1 MLERGIKQL
10 ISQALDCKANVFQT
24 RIEGV
29 VQNYIYTQKHPQSQ
43 EKPTRKYKTLDEDTK
58 SSSSDSKHGVICD
71 ISQLIPVPGPPS
83 TVAKT
88 TDGADKKSGAQESS
102 KGGSTSSK
110 GFQTVKKSYSTQGK
124 SNVLVGR
131 VEETKT
137 GSPLYEKATLDESS
151 RIKDVK
157 IRTSRV
163 KVESLSRDDS
173 RLSPKVEENVKVKE
187 EKNKISRVKMESSS
201 PGESTTSSL
210 AEDRGIFSAQGNKIS
225 SSGGTNEN
233 LNQIHLLPS
242 TQEMTASQDD
252 ITRLAK
258 VKMLEVKSVEVKTAE
273 MKTPEVKM
281 PEVKMPEV
289 EMPEVKMEK
298 GKTPE
303 VKLPEVTMEKGKL
316 PEVTMEKGKMP
327 EVKMEK
333 DNESVSLECKV
344 KVKEERSELF
354 GAREQNTPWQQ
365 KEEVKAGSEV
375 KIMDEQE
382 HGKILLN
389 ENAQIDTGPQRS
401 DSFLIALDEMSQGL
415 SRITEKPCVDVTV
428 SADDI
433 NKVQESGER
442 LESVKDSE
450 TVEKADGNADSKY
463 EENNAAKSGV
473 VTESSLRMTS
483 TSDDS
488 GIKTIDLP
496 ATQGVTDKVIK
507 ELTPDTRSGASEVIA
522 MTDQIPRQTLPDES
536 QELQLRQKDEPVRSE
551 SRLEKSSSAASSVAQ
566 GDLDQASSTGEYSDG
581 ESDISEV
588 SSVHTS
594 DLSSFDE
601 QISSMSES
609 YDEDEDEETRQ
620 GDTAEKCER
629 KTDDDK
635 DRTSM
640 PQNEQD
646 SNAPPRRRS
655 TRISSRRST
664 KEGESEISENEAS
677 RKDSRESSHKRRRA
691 EKRNRKPRPETVKG
705 QSVSA
710 LDKPRRRGRPRKD
723 ASERRMSS
731 HAGSQIRRSRTHD
744 QEESSTG
751 AERSGSDVRESR
763 STRSQR
769 QIKRTRCYSPSS
781 EGTREVFL
789 PRKRS
794 RDDPS

>member
-83 TVAKT
+83 TIAKT

-102 KGGSTSSK
+102 KVGSTSSK

-137 GSPLYEKATLDESS
+137 GSPLYEKATPDESS

-201 PGESTTSSL
+201 PGESTTNCSL
-210 AEDRGIFSAQGNKIS
+210 ADDRGNLSAQGNKVS

-233 LNQIHLLPS
+233 LNQIHLLS
-242 TQEMTASQDD
+242 VAQEMGTSQGD
-252 ITRLAK
+252 IARLAEVK
-258 VKMLEVKSVEVKTAE
+258 TTEVKTALVKTPEVKTPEVKTPEVKMLEVKI
-273 MKTPEVKM
+273 
-281 PEVKMPEV
+281 PEV
-289 EMPEVKMEK
+289 EMVEVKMEK
-298 GKTPE
+298 GKMPE
-303 VKLPEVTMEKGKL
+303 VKLPEVTMEK
-316 PEVTMEKGKMP
+316 E
-327 EVKMEK
+327 
-333 DNESVSLECKV
+333 NESVSLECKV

-354 GAREQNTPWQQ
+354 AAREQNTPWQQ

-375 KIMDEQE
+375 EIGDDCSQQE
-382 HGKILLN
+382 YGKMILN
-389 ENAQIDTGPQRS
+389 EVARI
-401 DSFLIALDEMSQGL
+401 DEMSQAL
-415 SRITEKPCVDVTV
+415 SRITEKLCVDVTV
-428 SADDI
+428 SADD

-496 ATQGVTDKVIK
+496 ATQGGIDKVIK
-507 ELTPDTRSGASEVIA
+507 ELTSDTRPGASEVIA

-723 ASERRMSS
+723 ASERRVSS
-731 HAGSQIRRSRTHD
+731 HAGSQIRHSRTHD